1 MPTNDSNPTPI
12 TTVDPQEHAL
22 EDLMPRVVAMDSALV
37 LRETRLD
44 ATTAGTI
51 AASAAKMVAPFKAQL
66 VARFGA
72 EAGVRIDE
80 LPALARACQQAAI
93 VETVSAAPTDLSAMH
108 AELRAEYDIL
118 FNDLAQLVRRKVV
131 PAHELDKA
139 RSIQGY
145 AETVQSTFVVVALFE
160 RFWSVAKDQTPVK
173 QADLARAK
181 AAAQRM
187 RDAMGDRDQD
197 VKRMPAMEVRLRAL
211 TLLIRHYE
219 EMRRELTYLR
229 WYEADVDVLLPSLWT
244 GRGRRARSETN
255 EVTPE
260 DGVLEGAPE
269 GDVVNASGPMAPGTP
284 VNPGGNPLVNG

>member
-1 MPTNDSNPTPI
+1 MPELNQNPNT

-22 EDLMPRVVAMDSALV
+22 EDLMPRASS
-37 LRETRLD
+37 RWTRRSSFGRPGSMPPRRAPSLP
-44 ATTAGTI
+44 
-51 AASAAKMVAPFKAQL
+51 SAAKMVAPFKAQL

-181 AAAQRM
+181 AAAPAHAR
-187 RDAMGDRDQD
+187 RD
-197 VKRMPAMEVRLRAL
+197 
-211 TLLIRHYE
+211 
-219 EMRRELTYLR
+219 
-229 WYEADVDVLLPSLWT
+229 
-244 GRGRRARSETN
+244 GRPPTRT
-255 EVTPE
+255 
-260 DGVLEGAPE
+260 
-269 GDVVNASGPMAPGTP
+269 
-284 VNPGGNPLVNG
+284 